1 MRKLL
6 GMLMCAAACLILGVG
21 APGCTKKK
29 VDEKKTEEKKT
40 TDTKTETKKTDEKK
54 TTTDTTK
61 TEEMKT
67 EEKKTDT
74 KPPITEEKK
83 TEEKKTDKG
92 AFLAPASRELFANQ
106 PIIGVHAT
114 RASVQ
119 AILPRDLRG

>member
-6 GMLMCAAACLILGVG
+6 GMLMCAAVCLILGVG

-61 TEEMKT
+61 TEEKKT
-67 EEKKTDT
+67 EEKKTDEN
-74 KPPITEEKK
+74 PPKTEEKK

-92 AFLAPASRELFANQ
+92 AFLAPASREFFAIL
-106 PIIGVHAT
+106 PSTGVHAT
-114 RASVQ
+114 RVSMQ
-119 AILPRDLRG
+119 AILPRNLRG